1 MRAGTSM
8 LMLMRIDRGGGSGW
22 VVHIIVGWNAVAPL
36 IMTDNQLLEYASST
50 NIYENIHQ
58 QHTCSFGTN
67 IF

>member
-36 IMTDNQLLEYASST
+36 IMTDNQLLAYARST
-50 NIYENIHQ
+50 NIYENIQ
-58 QHTCSFGTN
+58 
-67 IF
+67 